1 MKPISKEYVE
11 HELAQYKFPG
21 MGIGVIK
28 DGEVLQAEGFGFADL
43 EKRTLIDKDTEWG
56 IASCS
61 KAFTATLLCMLAE
74 DGYFGLEQPIRE
86 YLPDFQLY
94 DETATKLCTVKD
106 ILCHRT
112 GIGGY
117 DALWVDECDRADI
130 WRRLKYLKP
139 DEPFRAAIQY
149 SNLMYTMAGHIAEKV
164 TGRSY
169 PDLIRE
175 RIFEPL
181 GMTRSNCS
189 ITDMLKSGNY
199 ASPYW
204 QSDDGPVPIDN
215 WNVDLGAPCGG
226 INSTLSDML
235 KWLQFNI
242 DDGVA
247 PDGRRLIS
255 HESMT
260 LLHTLHVRY
269 ELWQWDFPEV
279 PPVGGY
285 ALGWYNDVYRGHF
298 MYWHIGEIE
307 GYGTMQ
313 FVLPREKL
321 GIVVFN
327 NIQKP
332 DVLIEMSCVYE
343 IIDNVLGLP
352 KEDWSARIWAER
364 NNYGHML
371 EDWRCDLMGESPR
384 VEGTTPSHD
393 LDAYCGKY
401 FEPGHG
407 YIEIF
412 RADGA
417 EGDSAGNNT
426 AVGDSAAGRLA
437 MRYRGV
443 IQEMEHYHYDVFQVN
458 HVKQDTLIYTCPLEF
473 FTSAD
478 DGSID
483 RFAFRLYSQV
493 DPIVFRR
500 V

>member
-1 MKPISKEYVE
+1 
-11 HELAQYKFPG
+11 
-21 MGIGVIK
+21 
-28 DGEVLQAEGFGFADL
+28 
-43 EKRTLIDKDTEWG
+43 
-56 IASCS
+56 
-61 KAFTATLLCMLAE
+61 
-74 DGYFGLEQPIRE
+74 
-86 YLPDFQLY
+86 
-94 DETATKLCTVKD
+94 
-106 ILCHRT
+106 
-112 GIGGY
+112 
-117 DALWVDECDRADI
+117 
-130 WRRLKYLKP
+130 
-139 DEPFRAAIQY
+139 
-149 SNLMYTMAGHIAEKV
+149 
-164 TGRSY
+164 
-169 PDLIRE
+169 
-175 RIFEPL
+175 
-181 GMTRSNCS
+181 
-189 ITDMLKSGNY
+189 
-199 ASPYW
+199 
-204 QSDDGPVPIDN
+204 
-215 WNVDLGAPCGG
+215 
-226 INSTLSDML
+226 
-235 KWLQFNI
+235 
-242 DDGVA
+242 
-247 PDGRRLIS
+247 
-255 HESMT
+255 MT

-384 VEGTTPSHD
+384 TEGTKPSHD

-437 MRYRGV
+437 MKYRGV